1 MQIAT
6 MMFVPMEY
14 TKGYP
19 MVYVLFLAAI
29 QTKGDTSVYTTTVKS
44 KQQKY
49 GSLVY

>member
-1 MQIAT
+1 MRGT
-6 MMFVPMEY
+6 NERG
-14 TKGYP
+14 KDEREGD